1 VLPHALMEASER
13 MRVSLT
19 EAILGGLVFS
29 YYRSCSLFLLCVGHG
44 VGLLLN
50 FNKHAFVS

>member
-1 VLPHALMEASER
+1 MLPHALMEASER